1 MPRLPQRLISS
12 YAIQSVQVVQA
23 ATEQRANQTADG
35 AADGTANT
43 GRAAYCA
50 LRRLVA
56 AAIGLIAATFV
67 RAVRRGR
74 WRRRGFVFIS
84 IWHVSIS

>member
-1 MPRLPQRLISS
+1 MPRLPQRLIRR
-12 YAIQSVQVVQA
+12 YAIQSVHVLQA
-23 ATEQRANQTADG
+23 ATDQRANQTADG
-35 AADGTANT
+35 TADGTADT

-74 WRRRGFVFIS
+74 WRRRGFLFIF